1 MKMDRPALHAEE
13 MLRAVATRDKAYDG
27 RFLYGVETTRIFCR
41 PSCPS
46 RAAKPENLRFFAD
59 VPEAQAAGYRACKR
73 CRPEERP
80 FDVEKAQEIARLIE
94 KRAEEA
100 LPLSRLAAAVGLSP
114 THMQKLFKAVFGVS
128 PKAYQDG
135 LRARRFK
142 ELLRDGDGVTG
153 AIYEAG
159 YGSPSRVYGER
170 RRNIGMAPSAYRAG
184 GAGETISYACRHCVL
199 GPLMMAATD
208 RGVCF
213 VMFGESE
220 AALLA
225 ALAAE
230 FPKARL
236 QKSIEADGEPL
247 SRWIDA
253 LDAHLSRRGPRPE
266 LPLDLRGTAFQ
277 LLVWRFLIG
286 IPEGNVVSYA
296 DVAAGIGKPKAHR
309 AAASAC
315 AANRLAVL
323 APCHRVLR
331 GDGGLGGYRWGVD
344 RKRALLDMER
354 AGLPEARKR

>member
-1 MKMDRPALHAEE
+1 MDRPVLHADE

-59 VPEAQAAGYRACKR
+59 VPEAQVAGYRACKR

-80 FDVEKAQEIARLIE
+80 SDVEKAQEIARLIE
-94 KRAEEA
+94 KRSEEA

-114 THMQKLFKAVFGVS
+114 THMQKLFKSVFGVS

-135 LRARRFK
+135 LRARRLK

-159 YGSPSRVYGER
+159 YGSPSRVYGEG

-184 GAGETISYACRHCVL
+184 GAGETISYACRRCAL

-220 AALLA
+220 ASLLA

-230 FPKARL
+230 FPNARL
-236 QKSIEADGEPL
+236 QQSIEADGEQL

-266 LPLDLRGTAFQ
+266 LPLDLWGTAFQ

-296 DVAAGIGKPKAHR
+296 DVAAGIGNTNPPR
-309 AAASAC
+309 G
-315 AANRLAVL
+315 RLTL
-323 APCHRVLR
+323 WDSRI
-331 GDGGLGGYRWGVD
+331 G
-344 RKRALLDMER
+344 
-354 AGLPEARKR
+354 

>member
-1 MKMDRPALHAEE
+1 MDHRALGAEE
-13 MLRAVATRDKAYDG
+13 MLRAVATRDKAYDSL
-27 RFLYGVETTRIFCR
+27 FLYGVKTTRIFCR

-46 RAAKPENLRFFAD
+46 RAANPENLRFFGD
-59 VPEAQAAGYRACKR
+59 VVEARAAGYRACRR

-80 FDVEKAQEIARLIE
+80 SDTQKMQEVARLIE
-94 KRAEEA
+94 QHAEET
-100 LPLSRLAAAVGLSP
+100 LPLSRLAASAGLSA
-114 THMQKLFKAVFGVS
+114 THMQKVFKSVFGVS
-128 PKAYQDG
+128 PKVYQQG
-135 LRARRFK
+135 LRARRLK
-142 ELLRDGDGVTG
+142 ELLREGDEVTG

-159 YGSPSRVYGER
+159 YGSPSRVYGEGLR
-170 RRNIGMAPSAYRAG
+170 DIGMTPSAYRKG
-184 GAGETISYACRHCVL
+184 GAGETINYACRHCTL
-199 GPLMMAATD
+199 GPLMMAATN

-220 AALLA
+220 ASLLD

-236 QKSIEADGEPL
+236 QKSAEANGEQL
-247 SRWIDA
+247 GRWIDA
-253 LDAHLSRRGPRPE
+253 LDEHLARRGPRPD

-309 AAASAC
+309 AVASAC
-315 AANRLAVL
+315 AANRVAVL

-331 GDGGLGGYRWGVD
+331 GDGGVGGYRWGVD

-354 AGLPEARKR
+354 AHMSEARKR